1 MTWPIKHFT
10 ADDLDAFHSASLSAE
25 SRQHLEACAE
35 CRSLVLSDRALL
47 DALARL
53 PSFEPSA
60 GFADRVMARVQIQP
74 AAARA
79 FPWTRV
85 ALAASLLLGLGAS
98 AIWSVFNRGVLLGW
112 LNNAAAEIGRGL
124 WLGVRVLATNLTEQ
138 PWFGTVSQALSSSGR
153 VALIGGVLLVG
164 YGVAV
169 FALRR
174 LLVPP
179 SRPVPDAN
187 W

>member
-25 SRQHLEACAE
+25 SRQHLEECAE
-35 CRSLVLSDRALL
+35 CRSLALSDRALL

-79 FPWTRV
+79 FPWTRL

-98 AIWSVFNRGVLLGW
+98 VMWSVFNRGVLLGW
-112 LNNAAAEIGRGL
+112 LNNSAAAIGRGL

-164 YGVAV
+164 YGVAI

>member
-1 MTWPIKHFT
+1 MTRWPINHLT
-10 ADDLDAFHSASLSAE
+10 AEDLDAFHSASLSAE
-25 SRQHLEACAE
+25 SRQHLEECAE
-35 CRSLVLSDRALL
+35 CRSLALSDRALL

-53 PSFEPSA
+53 PRFEPSA
-60 GFADRVMARVQIQP
+60 GFADRIMARVQIQP

-98 AIWSVFNRGVLLGW
+98 AMWSVFNRSALLGW

-124 WLGVRVLATNLTEQ
+124 WVAVRVLATNLTEQ
-138 PWFGTVSQALSSSGR
+138 PWFGTVSQVLSSGR
-153 VALIGGVLLVG
+153 VALIGGLLLVG
-164 YGVAV
+164 YGVAMI
-169 FALRR
+169 ALRR